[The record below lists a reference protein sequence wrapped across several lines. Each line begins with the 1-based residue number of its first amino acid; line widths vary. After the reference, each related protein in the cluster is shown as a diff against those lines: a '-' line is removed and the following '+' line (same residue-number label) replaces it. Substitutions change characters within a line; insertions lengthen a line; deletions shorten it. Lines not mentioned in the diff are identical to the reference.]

1 MRRLLIA
8 LAIVL
13 LPSIALAYDGYGGG
27 YRGGWHGGN
36 NARVGW
42 GGARGA
48 RGFRVLPYVVV
59 PYAYPPVPYYPGYV
73 PENFTYCDR
82 NSGTYVDEDGARHLC

>member
-8 LAIVL
+8 LAIAL

-27 YRGGWHGGN
+27 HRGGWHGGY
-36 NARVGW
+36 NAR
-42 GGARGA
+42 GALGA
-48 RGFRVLPYVVV
+48 RGFFVLPYVAI
-59 PYAYPPVPYYPGYV
+59 PYAYPVPYYPGYV

-82 NSGTYVDEDGARHLC
+82 NSGTYIGEDGARHLC